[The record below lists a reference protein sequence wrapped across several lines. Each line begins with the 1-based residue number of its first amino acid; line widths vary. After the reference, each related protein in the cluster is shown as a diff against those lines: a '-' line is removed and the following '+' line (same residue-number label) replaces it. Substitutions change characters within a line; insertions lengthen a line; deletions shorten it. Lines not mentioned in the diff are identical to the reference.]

1 MILDSLTAISPV
13 DGRYRSTAEP
23 LAEYFSEYAL
33 MKMRV
38 TVECEYLMALTE
50 AKGVGIRPLTADEKA
65 LLRALPQISIDDAQI
80 IRKFEREGYGGVPA
94 TNHDVKAVEYFIKL
108 KLKNSS
114 LADVLEWV
122 HFALTSED
130 VNSTAHALALRGALE
145 AVMLPA
151 LGKVQA
157 EIVRLARTHA
167 DTAMLARTH
176 GQSATPTTFGKEMN
190 VFARRLDRQVATLRN
205 SCVLMKWGGP
215 TGNYNAHIVA
225 LPQVDWLAFAHS
237 FAERLNTVGGD
248 KTRTVRLAL
257 NEVTTQIE
265 PHDTFAEMFDNLRR
279 INTILIDL
287 AQDVWRYISD
297 GWLTQKPKEGEIGSS
312 TMPHKV
318 NPIDFENA
326 EGNFG
331 VANALFEHLSRK
343 LPVSRLQR
351 DLSDST
357 VARTFGTAFA
367 HTLVGDH
374 SLLRGFGKISVN
386 EAAVRE
392 ALTTHPEVIAEAI
405 QTILRVANV
414 EMPYEKLMAL
424 TRGKQVTMA
433 DFALFIDG
441 LDVASDVKA
450 RLKALRPE
458 NYIGLAGQL
467 ARK

>member
-1 MILDSLTAISPV
+1 MILESLTAISPV

-38 TVECEYLMALTE
+38 TVECEYLTALSET
-50 AKGVGIRPLTADEKA
+50 KGVGIRPLTTGEKT
-65 LLRALPQISIDDAQI
+65 LLRTLPQISIDDAQI

-114 LADVLEWV
+114 LTDVLEWV

-215 TGNYNAHIVA
+215 SGNYNAHTVA

-237 FAERLNTVGGD
+237 FAERLNAVGGD
-248 KTRTVRLAL
+248 KTRSVRLAL

-367 HTLVGDH
+367 HTLIGDH

-386 EAAVRE
+386 EAALRE
-392 ALTTHPEVIAEAI
+392 ALTTHPEVIAEAF

-441 LDVASDVKA
+441 LDVGSDVKA
-450 RLKALRPE
+450 RLRTLRPE
-458 NYIGLAGQL
+458 NYIGIAGQL